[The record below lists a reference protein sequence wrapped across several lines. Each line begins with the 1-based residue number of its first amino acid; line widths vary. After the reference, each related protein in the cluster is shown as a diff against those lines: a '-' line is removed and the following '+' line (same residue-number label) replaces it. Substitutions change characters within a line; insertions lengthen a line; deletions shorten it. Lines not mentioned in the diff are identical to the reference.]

1 MFLAEIYLSKA
12 NPFEMNSFIL
22 YIKSFSFSR
31 EYSQKRKENKYMSE
45 KLNNLKTELIIEKQL
60 KDMPNIIKNKEQK
73 DTIKLKIKVS
83 TKLSIK

>member
-1 MFLAEIYLSKA
+1 
-12 NPFEMNSFIL
+12 
-22 YIKSFSFSR
+22 
-31 EYSQKRKENKYMSE
+31 MSE